1 LCRREGQKLHLKGA
15 RCSLA
20 KCSLEQGHPAPGM
33 HGGARRGRKMSDYG
47 TQLRAKQQLRRQ
59 YGLQEGQFHGIFE
72 KASQKRGVTGEIM
85 LQLLEMRLDNIV
97 YRLGFAPS
105 RAAARQFV
113 RHNHVTLNGRKANI
127 PSITCKAGDVI
138 LVRDRDKSKAL
149 AKLAY
154 DTAGAGRAVPR
165 WLSVDGEQLRGEII
179 TIPTRDEIA
188 PIADEQLVVELY
200 SR

>member
-1 LCRREGQKLHLKGA
+1 
-15 RCSLA
+15 
-20 KCSLEQGHPAPGM
+20 M
-33 HGGARRGRKMSDYG
+33 HGGSRRGRKMSDYG

-59 YGLQEGQFHGIFE
+59 YGLQENQFHGIFE
-72 KASQKRGVTGEIM
+72 KALRKRGVTGETM
-85 LQLLEMRLDNIV
+85 LQLLETRLDNIV

-105 RAAARQFV
+105 RAAARQLV

-127 PSITCKAGDVI
+127 PSITLKAGDVVQ
-138 LVRDRDKSKAL
+138 VRNRDKSKSL
-149 AKLAY
+149 AKLSF
-154 DTAGAGRAVPR
+154 DTAGAGRSVPKWLAVN
-165 WLSVDGEQLRGEII
+165 GEELRGEII